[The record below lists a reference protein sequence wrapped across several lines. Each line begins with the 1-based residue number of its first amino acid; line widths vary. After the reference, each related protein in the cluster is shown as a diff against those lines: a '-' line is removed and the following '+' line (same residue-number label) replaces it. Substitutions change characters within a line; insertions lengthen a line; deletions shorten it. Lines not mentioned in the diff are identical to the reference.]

1 MLGFFL
7 LDPLFL
13 IIVLPFAGLAIWA
26 SSRVKGTFKKYSK
39 VPIRSGYSGAETAQ
53 LMLCGAGIHD
63 VRIESVPGMLSDH
76 YDSRDKVVRLSDEI
90 LHGRSAA
97 AVAVAAHEVGH
108 AIQDAQGYA
117 PMGIRSALVPAANL
131 GSSVGPWMILIG
143 FFLNFAGLAWL
154 GVIAFG
160 AAVLFHLVTLPVEY
174 DASFRA
180 MKVLE
185 GSGIVATDEMPGVKK
200 TLYAA
205 GFTYVAATLV
215 ALAHLLYYVI
225 RLTGGSSSD

>member
-1 MLGFFL
+1 ML
-7 LDPLFL
+7 
-13 IIVLPFAGLAIWA
+13 
-26 SSRVKGTFKKYSK
+26 R
-39 VPIRSGYSGAETAQ
+39 
-53 LMLCGAGIHD
+53 GAGIHD

-76 YDSRDKVVRLSDEI
+76 YDPRAKAVRLSDEI

-97 AVAVAAHEVGH
+97 SVAVAAHEVGH

-117 PMGIRSALVPAANL
+117 PMGIRAAIVPVANIGNSL
-131 GSSVGPWMILIG
+131 APWMIMIG
-143 FFLNFAGLAWL
+143 LFTGFLGLAWL
-154 GVIAFG
+154 GVFIFG

-180 MKVLE
+180 MRVLE
-185 GSGIVATDEMPGVKK
+185 GSGIVAVDEMPGVKK

-215 ALAHLLYYVI
+215 ALAHLLYFVI
-225 RLTGGSSSD
+225 RLAGAGDSD